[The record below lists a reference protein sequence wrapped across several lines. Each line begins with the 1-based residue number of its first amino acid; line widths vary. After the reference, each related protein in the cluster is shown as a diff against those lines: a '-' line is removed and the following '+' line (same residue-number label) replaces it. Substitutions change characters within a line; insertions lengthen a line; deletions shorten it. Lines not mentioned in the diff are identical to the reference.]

1 MLIDVSLFIG
11 SVGVLSYEAIK
22 IKDKVSENL
31 KRREQIISEYDLVVG
46 KDNKLNRKIIV
57 SMKETP
63 HLLVCGLSG
72 QGKSKLVEF
81 SVRNKLDV
89 IILNSFE
96 EDFKTCNCK
105 KISEL
110 GEIEE
115 YLKAL
120 LNEKKRYLVPKYI
133 VIDELI
139 SLSINKNI
147 SKYIIQLLAIGRH
160 YNIYLIGIAQ
170 RGLKTELPYKD
181 LFNARLTFRQ
191 VESSSYRAILGGIK
205 EDTNLNLKK
214 RNFIMYSNDIV
225 EGRTYDI

>member
-1 MLIDVSLFIG
+1 MLIDVALFSSTVAI
-11 SVGVLSYEAIK
+11 LSYEIVRA
-22 IKDKVSENL
+22 KDKLIEILRKDPV
-31 KRREQIISEYDLVVG
+31 ISEYDLIVG
-46 KDNKLNRKIIV
+46 KDKLNRKIIV

-72 QGKSKLVEF
+72 QGKSALVEY

-89 IILNSFE
+89 TILNSFE

-105 KISEL
+105 KVSEL

-115 YLKAL
+115 YLKML
-120 LNEKKRYLVPKYI
+120 VNEKKKYLVPKFI
-133 VIDELI
+133 VIDELVA
-139 SLSINKNI
+139 LSINKTI
-147 SKYIIQLLAIGRH
+147 SKYMIQLLAIGRH

-181 LFNARLTFRQ
+181 LFNSRLTFRQ

-214 RNFIMYSNDIV
+214 RHFILYASDVV
-225 EGRTYDI
+225 EGKTYDI

>member
-1 MLIDVSLFIG
+1 MLIDVALFSSTVAII
-11 SVGVLSYEAIK
+11 SYETIK
-22 IKDKVSENL
+22 IKDKVSEYL

-46 KDNKLNRKIIV
+46 KDKLNRKIIV

-72 QGKSKLVEF
+72 QGKSNLAEY
-81 SVRNKLDV
+81 SVRSKLDV

-115 YLKAL
+115 YLKFL

-139 SLSINKNI
+139 ALSTNKNI

-214 RNFIMYSNDIV
+214 RHFIMYSNDII
-225 EGRTYDI
+225 EGKTYDI

>member
-1 MLIDVSLFIG
+1 MLIDVAIFSSTVAII
-11 SVGVLSYEAIK
+11 SYETIK
-22 IKDKVSENL
+22 IKDKLIEILRKDPV
-31 KRREQIISEYDLVVG
+31 ISEYDLVVG
-46 KDNKLNRKIIV
+46 KDKLNRKIIV

-72 QGKSKLVEF
+72 QGKSKLVEY

-96 EDFKTCNCK
+96 EDFKTCKCK
-105 KISEL
+105 KISDL
-110 GEIEE
+110 GGIEE
-115 YLKAL
+115 YLKML
-120 LNEKKRYLVPKYI
+120 VNEKKRYLVPKFI
-133 VIDELI
+133 VVDELI
-139 SLSINKNI
+139 ALSINKNI

>member
-22 IKDKVSENL
+22 IKDKISECL

-46 KDNKLNRKIIV
+46 EDKLNRKIIV

-72 QGKSKLVEF
+72 QGKSALVEF

-115 YLKAL
+115 YLKFL
-120 LNEKKRYLVPKYI
+120 LNEKKKYLVPKFI

-214 RNFIMYSNDIV
+214 RHFIMYSNDVV

>member
-1 MLIDVSLFIG
+1 MLIIDVALFSSTVAI
-11 SVGVLSYEAIK
+11 VSYEAIK
-22 IKDKVSENL
+22 IKDKVSECL
-31 KRREQIISEYDLVVG
+31 KRRKQIISEYDLVVG
-46 KDNKLNRKIIV
+46 KDKLNRKIIV

-72 QGKSKLVEF
+72 QGKSKLVEY

-89 IILNSFE
+89 TILNSFE

-115 YLKAL
+115 YLKML
-120 LNEKKRYLVPKYI
+120 VTEKKRYLVPKFI
-133 VIDELI
+133 AIDELVA
-139 SLSINKNI
+139 LSINKTI
-147 SKYIIQLLAIGRH
+147 SKYMIQLLAIGRH

-205 EDTNLNLKK
+205 EDTNLNLEK
-214 RNFIMYSNDIV
+214 RHFILYSNDVI

>member
-22 IKDKVSENL
+22 IKDKISECL

-46 KDNKLNRKIIV
+46 EDKLNRKIIV

-96 EDFKTCNCK
+96 EDFKTCKCL

-110 GEIEE
+110 GGIEE
-115 YLKAL
+115 YLKFL

-214 RNFIMYSNDIV
+214 RHFIMYSNDV
-225 EGRTYDI
+225 VGGRTYDI

>member
-1 MLIDVSLFIG
+1 MIIDVSLFIG

-22 IKDKVSENL
+22 IKDKVTECL
-31 KRREQIISEYDLVVG
+31 KRRKQIISEYDLVVG
-46 KDNKLNRKIIV
+46 KDKLNRKIIV

-72 QGKSKLVEF
+72 QGKSKLVEY

-96 EDFKTCNCK
+96 EDFKTCKCK
-105 KISEL
+105 KISDL

-115 YLKAL
+115 YLKML
-120 LNEKKRYLVPKYI
+120 VTEKKRYLVPKFI
-133 VIDELI
+133 IIDEMI
-139 SLSINKNI
+139 NLSINKNI

-214 RNFIMYSNDIV
+214 RHFILYASDVI

>member
-22 IKDKVSENL
+22 IKDKISECL

-46 KDNKLNRKIIV
+46 EDKLNRKIIV

-96 EDFKTCNCK
+96 EDFKTCKCL

-110 GEIEE
+110 GGIEE
-115 YLKAL
+115 YLKFL

-214 RNFIMYSNDIV
+214 RHFIMYSNDVV

>member
-22 IKDKVSENL
+22 IKDKISECL

-46 KDNKLNRKIIV
+46 EDKLNRKIIV

-120 LNEKKRYLVPKYI
+120 LNEKKRYLVPKFI

-139 SLSINKNI
+139 ALSTNKNI

-214 RNFIMYSNDIV
+214 RHFIMYSNDIV